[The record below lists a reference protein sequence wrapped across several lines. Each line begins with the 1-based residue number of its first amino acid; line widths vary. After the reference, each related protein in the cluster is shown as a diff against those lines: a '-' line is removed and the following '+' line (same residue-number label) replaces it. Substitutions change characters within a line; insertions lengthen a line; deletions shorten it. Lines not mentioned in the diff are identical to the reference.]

1 VDVGVATDVVNGLQ
15 TQRDSVSGVSLDEE
29 ALELIKNQRS
39 FEAAAHFLSVLDEI
53 TATAVSMFQR

>member
-1 VDVGVATDVVNGLQ
+1 VVNGLL

-53 TATAVSMFQR
+53 TATAVNLFQR